1 MMCPALFVLAL
12 CTVFTSAKYPV
23 IDISS
28 LFQTNSQDRFNIG
41 NDIVEALKNFGY
53 FIAIG
58 TIIPEDRQAAQIQA
72 AKRLFAETSDE
83 EKENRKMSIMNYTN
97 FARGFIRFGGESG
110 LSSIFEPKEAFS
122 YGNPNARNNS
132 NPLESVNVWPENI
145 SQTLQM
151 TIESVFLDHTIVV
164 NEIVNVLS
172 EVLSIEF
179 HDVFDYSGSISL
191 MRLFHY
197 LALPDSDT
205 TKHLGSSAH
214 TDWGFLTSIL
224 GDSGGLQVYQ
234 DGWVDV
240 PAIKGSIII
249 NAGDFLELITKNL
262 IHAPIHRV
270 LAPSTVDRYSFVL
283 FHYPK
288 YNFRF
293 ATFNH
298 APQNDEAVINS
309 NDGSNNLVFNTLTDH
324 NFNENEFFGD
334 IIVKKWQQVYRLNEQ
349 TNE

>member
-1 MMCPALFVLAL
+1 MIYPTHIVMLGL
-12 CTVFTSAKYPV
+12 CAFFASAQYPV
-23 IDISS
+23 IDITC
-28 LFQTNSQDRFNIG
+28 LFQQNNQDRLKIG
-41 NDIVEALKNFGY
+41 NDIVAALKNYGY

-58 TIIPEDRQAAQIQA
+58 AIISEDRQGKQIQA

-83 EKENRKMSIMNYTN
+83 EKENHKMSIKNHTN
-97 FARGFIRFGGESG
+97 FARGFIRFGSESG

-122 YGNPNARNNS
+122 HGNPDTRNSS

-145 SQTLQM
+145 NQTLKM
-151 TIESVFLDHTIVV
+151 TIESVFFDHTFVV

-179 HDVFDYSGSISL
+179 DDVFDYSGSISL

-224 GDSGGLQVYQ
+224 GDSGGLQVYH

-249 NAGDFLELITKNL
+249 NAGDFLGLITKNL

-270 LAPSTVDRYSFVL
+270 LAPSTVDRFSYVL

-288 YNFRF
+288 YNFRL
-293 ATFNH
+293 ATLNH
-298 APQNDEAVINS
+298 ATRNDEAVIC
-309 NDGSNNLVFNTLTDH
+309 NDDTSNNLVFNTLTDH
-324 NFNENEFFGD
+324 NFNENELFGD
-334 IIVKKWQQVYRLNEQ
+334 IIVKKWQQVYRLNE
-349 TNE
+349 